1 MGLGWICKEVNF
13 NNINMIESLQE
24 NLFSA
29 SVIAA
34 ITILFLPF
42 FLKKNFEKGH
52 IASLT
57 ITIGIFGTFFGVF
70 IGLMNFNSEDITG
83 SVPVLIDGLKTA
95 FITSIA
101 GLLANIIIR
110 TFPQFYGFPKE
121 EEDHSD
127 DLARQMIRSMDRMTN
142 SISGEEDG
150 SLLTQLQKIR
160 TTNIDGFDKMN
171 KSFEDFAE
179 QMVADNT
186 QSLIDA
192 LTQVMKDFNTK
203 INEQF
208 GENFKRLNEG
218 VGAMLEWQKEYKTQ
232 VQMLNET
239 FLKISTTMEGVDK
252 NLENVARNHN
262 VIHESNET
270 YQKLL
275 NDLSLQVSSFAE
287 LGEKAKTSF
296 PIIEQNMEKLTSV
309 AKDYIG
315 NALEDIESNYES
327 FSKSQT
333 KIMESYKEK
342 IDEMI
347 VGNADRIQKLDEE
360 LGQELNKALE
370 SLGTQLTS
378 LSQHFVEDY
387 KPLTEKL
394 RSVVQMSKDLN

>member
-1 MGLGWICKEVNF
+1 
-13 NNINMIESLQE
+13 MIETLQE
-24 NLFSA
+24 NLFTI

-42 FLKKNFEKGH
+42 YLKNKFEKGH

-70 IGLMNFNSEDITG
+70 VGLMNFNSEDITG

-110 TFPQFYGFPKE
+110 TFPQLYGFPKE

-239 FLKISTTMEGVDK
+239 FLKISKTMDGVDK
-252 NLENVARNHN
+252 NLENVAHNHN

-275 NDLSLQVSSFAE
+275 NDLSLQVNSFAE

-309 AKDYIG
+309 AKDYVG

-333 KIMESYKEK
+333 EIMETYKDK